1 MELWQELEN
10 ARKELKEAL
19 LRLPKTGIDYCK
31 ANMEYHKEK
40 TKTILKLKKEGMPT
54 TLIPQM
60 IKGMDEVADLEFNR
74 NATDVFY
81 KANLEA
87 INVHKLEI
95 KVIEKQIERE
105 YGDHE

>member
-1 MELWQELEN
+1 MEIWEALEN
-10 ARKELKEAL
+10 ERKL
-19 LRLPKTGIDYCK
+19 LSESLSTLANTGIDYCK
-31 ANMEYHKEK
+31 ANKEYHIAK
-40 TKTILKLKKEGMPT
+40 TKEILRLKKEGMPI

-60 IKGMDEVADLEFNR
+60 IKGIEEVAELDFKR
-74 NATDVFY
+74 NATEVIY

-105 YGDHE
+105 YGNE